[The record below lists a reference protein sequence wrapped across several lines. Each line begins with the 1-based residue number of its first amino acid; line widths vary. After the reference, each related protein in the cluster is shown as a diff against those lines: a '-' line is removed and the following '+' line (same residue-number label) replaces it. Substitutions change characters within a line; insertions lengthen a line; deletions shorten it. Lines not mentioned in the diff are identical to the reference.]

1 MKTIDLGILEAHPN
15 HLPAHQIMKLLSLL
29 LGLCLFVASSANAQ
43 MAGILKPGDSVVIQL
58 KTPAEDAE
66 NVTTTY
72 QVSDSG
78 TIKLPMLQ
86 QEIPAAGISATSLA
100 RRIEAAY
107 RAAEIYSAPMIN
119 VTLPSV
125 SEGGMFNHVV
135 NVGGEVKQS
144 GEFPLRQGMTL
155 LQAVNKAGGFT
166 EFAKTKAVKLIRGNR
181 EMVYDM
187 RKISPDGSNNPILVD
202 GDQIIVPGG

>member
-1 MKTIDLGILEAHPN
+1 
-15 HLPAHQIMKLLSLL
+15 MKLLTLL
-29 LGLCLFVASSANAQ
+29 LSICLLAMPSVNAQ
-43 MAGILKPGDSVVIQL
+43 LAGTLKPGDSVIIQL

-72 QVSDSG
+72 AVSDSG

-86 QEIPAAGISATSLA
+86 QEIDARGVTVATLA

-107 RAAEIYSAPMIN
+107 RAAEIYTNPMIN

-125 SEGGMFNHVV
+125 SEGGVFNHVV
-135 NVGGEVKQS
+135 NVGGEVRQP

-187 RKISPDGSNNPILVD
+187 RRINPDGSNNPILVD
-202 GDQIIVPGG
+202 GDQIIVSGG

>member
-1 MKTIDLGILEAHPN
+1 
-15 HLPAHQIMKLLSLL
+15 MKLISLL
-29 LGLCLFVASSANAQ
+29 LTACLLAALPARAQ

-72 QVSDSG
+72 AVSDNGS
-78 TIKLPMLQ
+78 IKLPMLA
-86 QEIPAAGISATSLA
+86 QEIPASGITTTSLA

-107 RAAEIYSAPMIN
+107 RAAEIYTNPMIN
-119 VTLPSV
+119 VTLPTV
-125 SEGGMFNHVV
+125 SEGGMVNHVV
-135 NVGGEVKQS
+135 NVGGEVRQS

-155 LQAVNKAGGFT
+155 LQAINKAGGFS
-166 EFAKTKAVKLIRGNR
+166 EFAKTKGVKLIRGNR
-181 EMVYDM
+181 EMIYDM
-187 RKISPDGSNNPILVD
+187 RKINPDGSNNPILMD